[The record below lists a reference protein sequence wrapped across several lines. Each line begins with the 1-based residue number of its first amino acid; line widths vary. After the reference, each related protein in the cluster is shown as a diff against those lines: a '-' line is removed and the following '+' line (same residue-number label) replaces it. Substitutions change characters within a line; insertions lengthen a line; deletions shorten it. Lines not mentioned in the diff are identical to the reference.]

1 MKLRLSK
8 ILFAFNQSTTEF
20 ELVKQNRL
28 TKFFENSEEKCLP
41 QVKNV
46 LIYEPFYEKCEKF

>member
-20 ELVKQNRL
+20 ELGKQNRL
-28 TKFFENSEEKCLP
+28 TKIFENSEENAC
-41 QVKNV
+41 
-46 LIYEPFYEKCEKF
+46 CR